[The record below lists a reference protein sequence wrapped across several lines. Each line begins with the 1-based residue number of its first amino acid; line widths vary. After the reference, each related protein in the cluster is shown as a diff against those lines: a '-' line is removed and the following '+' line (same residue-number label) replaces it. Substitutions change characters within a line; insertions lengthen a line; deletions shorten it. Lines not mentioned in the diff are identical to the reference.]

1 MIDSHTK
8 PIILISKCIEFD
20 NCRYNSQ
27 KISSDFVKKLNLYVN
42 FIKVCP
48 EVEIGLG
55 VPRPPIRI
63 IEKKELIKLV
73 QPETKKDVTN
83 NMIRFSYKF
92 LNNLQIDG
100 AILKSKSPSCGIKD
114 VKIYPTIEKSAPLR
128 KSKGFFGNV
137 LTEKYPFYAI
147 EDEDRLRNHIIK
159 EHFLRKIFL
168 FASFREIKNNKS
180 IKDLITFHSINK
192 FLIMSY
198 SQKELKELGN
208 IVANKEKKSI
218 KKVLEDYEFH
228 LKLAFSKSPRCSS
241 NINVLNHTFGY
252 ISKDLKSEEKKLFL
266 KIINDFKD
274 GHIGLSVPVNLMKSW
289 IIRFDQP
296 YLIKQTYFS
305 PYPDALVEIENINFC
320 GVRDYWKWKSVTL
333 V

>member
-1 MIDSHTK
+1 MIKSYTK
-8 PIILISKCIEFD
+8 PNILISKCIEFD

-27 KISSDFVKKLNLYVN
+27 KISSNFVKKLNVYVN

-55 VPRPPIRI
+55 IPRHPIRV
-63 IEKKELIKLV
+63 IENKKIIKLV

-83 NMIRFSYKF
+83 DMIRFSKKF
-92 LNNLQIDG
+92 LKNLQIDG

-114 VKIYPTIEKSAPLR
+114 VKIYPTMEKSAPLR
-128 KSKGFFGNV
+128 KSKGFFGNAV
-137 LTEKYPFYAI
+137 IEKYPVYAI

-168 FASFREIKNNKS
+168 FSSFREIKDKKS

-198 SQKELKELGN
+198 NQKELKELGN
-208 IVANKEKKSI
+208 IAANKEKKSI
-218 KKVLEDYEFH
+218 KKVLEDYEIH
-228 LKLAFSKSPRCSS
+228 LKLAFSKSPRCTS

-266 KIINDFKD
+266 KTINDFKE
-274 GHIGLSVPVNLMKSW
+274 GHVGLSVPVILMKSW

-305 PYPDALVEIENINFC
+305 PYPDEFVEVENINFC
-320 GVRDYWKWKSVTL
+320 AVRDYWK
-333 V
+333 